1 MNHFEECPITY
12 RSFGEGEYIHRYF
25 LSEMLQAEMTPR
37 EVLVMYT
44 ILKDFNI
51 RTLCE
56 KMLPSRLR
64 WVSSLDEINKRAELL
79 LADDLVIHYADE
91 KLTRIIPKEH
101 VNAVVS
107 ACRAYIRE
115 LEDVYLTEA
124 DTDALISLNERLRL
138 FQDSIAKQ
146 VLEKYSALGS
156 VEGHDEIT
164 IECSF
169 KLSDKSSEYLELNHN
184 VLFRFQELLETGV
197 AGLHQ
202 NNSKVW
208 NTKQDVH
215 EGRLYQ
221 TPHCWLFRYLE
232 HYSAMPL
239 KHFLKI
245 RQVTAKLQTI
255 VKLDIMFE

>member
-25 LSEMLQAEMTPR
+25 LSEILQEELTPR

-64 WVSSLDEINKRAELL
+64 WISSIEGIDRRAELL
-79 LADDLVIHYADE
+79 LADDLVIHYTRE
-91 KLTRIIPKEH
+91 NLTRIIPKEH

-107 ACRAYIRE
+107 ACRAYTRE
-115 LEDVYLTEA
+115 LEDVHLTEV
-124 DTDALISLNERLRL
+124 DTDALICLNDRLRL
-138 FQDSIAKQ
+138 FQDSVAKQ
-146 VLEKYSALGS
+146 FLEKYSALGCGDS
-156 VEGHDEIT
+156 RDEIT
-164 IECSF
+164 IEYSF
-169 KLSDKSSEYLELNHN
+169 KLSDKSAEYRELNHN
-184 VLFRFQELLETGV
+184 VLFRTQKFWGTEI
-197 AGLHQ
+197 AKLHQ
-202 NNSKVW
+202 NSSKDW
-208 NTKQDVH
+208 NQKRDVH

-221 TPHCWLFRYLE
+221 ISHCWLFHCLE

-245 RQVTAKLQTI
+245 RQVTARLQR
-255 VKLDIMFE
+255 VAELEVMFE

>member
-25 LSEMLQAEMTPR
+25 LSEILQEELTPR

-64 WVSSLDEINKRAELL
+64 WISSLDEINRRAELL
-79 LADDLVIHYADE
+79 LVDDLVIHYTRE

-115 LEDVYLTEA
+115 LEDVHLTEV
-124 DTDALISLNERLRL
+124 DTDALICLNDRLRL
-138 FQDSIAKQ
+138 FQDSVAKQ
-146 VLEKYSALGS
+146 FLEKYSALGCGDS
-156 VEGHDEIT
+156 RDEIT
-164 IECSF
+164 IEYSF
-169 KLSDKSSEYLELNHN
+169 KLSDKSAEYRELNHN
-184 VLFRFQELLETGV
+184 VLFRFQELLWTRV

-202 NNSKVW
+202 NDSKDW

-232 HYSAMPL
+232 HYSTMPL
-239 KHFLKI
+239 KHFLKVGRVNARLI
-245 RQVTAKLQTI
+245 TATELTLKTG
-255 VKLDIMFE
+255 